1 MSWLFLRA
9 APAVRVCVAGLAVLQ
24 LFSTSLPA
32 APPSPDFVVVV
43 HKENP
48 VGSLPIAELQRVFR
62 KQTRMWKHGE
72 AVVPVDWDAASE
84 MRQEFSKRVFGRS
97 VREMAEFW
105 VQQNITQ
112 GLTPPSTLK
121 STRAIL
127 RFVVSVPGAIAY
139 VPAGEV
145 DETVKTVEIKGLR

>member
-1 MSWLFLRA
+1 MPSRGS
-9 APAVRVCVAGLAVLQ
+9 VAFCACIAVLIV
-24 LFSTSLPA
+24 LPLGSISLPA
-32 APPSPDFVVVV
+32 APLPGFVVVV

-48 VGSLPIAELQRVFR
+48 VTSLPVTELQRVFR
-62 KQTRMWKHGE
+62 KQTRMWPHGE
-72 AVVPVDWDAASE
+72 AVVPVDWDATSGV
-84 MRQEFSKRVFGRS
+84 RQEFSRRVFDRS

-139 VPAGEV
+139 VPAGEE
-145 DETVKTVEIKGLR
+145 DETVKKIDIKGLR